1 MKEKIKKFWL
11 MLGISMGLVSAGVWL
26 YFLIAFFINP
36 DSYAIIGES
45 NRFISGLEILLQ
57 INTAIVLI
65 YFLVKKLD

>member
-26 YFLIAFFINP
+26 YFLITFFINP

-45 NRFISGLEILLQ
+45 NRFISAFEILLQ